1 MADVFPQVPQTNLGW
16 IWQRLQSRW
25 RRTSGPCVAI
35 VYGEA
40 SNLGDFSLA
49 ESLQQSLPG
58 CHLLPFCYPSKER
71 LLQRL
76 RLSGPA
82 MFRGLVLGGGTLI
95 NEMGVGPV
103 REALRQGIPVWVMGT
118 GAGQGAYYIPAD
130 PDLTEWGPLLQR
142 CRVVGVRGPRSLA
155 RLAAVGFTQATLLPD
170 TALCLTPDRLPV
182 EGPHRLWAL
191 NVIAPSPYRQ
201 AEDWTTDHLDGLVR
215 QLRQMNAE
223 GIRFQPFAMVG
234 DDVACTREVMR
245 HAGLPDQPVAVPRN
259 SAAIQHLFRDCVG
272 GFSMRLHGAVL
283 ATTMGVPMIL
293 LGYMEKC
300 IDFAESLDLQS
311 LHVPIREASQDRLAR
326 ARQNADAFAAR
337 GRHEIWQ
344 RAHRAKQQ
352 ILAFGEAIQR
362 DVGRRLSA
370 GA

>member
-1 MADVFPQVPQTNLGW
+1 MVDPSLQAPKTNLGW
-16 IWQRLQSRW
+16 IWQRLRSRLGRQSEPR
-25 RRTSGPCVAI
+25 VA
-35 VYGEA
+35 VVFGET
-40 SNLGDFSLA
+40 SNLGDLA
-49 ESLQQSLPG
+49 LGESLRHSLPG
-58 CHLLPFCYPSKER
+58 CRLLPYCYPSKER

-76 RLSGPA
+76 QLSGPA

-130 PDLTEWGPLLQR
+130 PDLTEWQPLLQK
-142 CRVVGVRGPRSLA
+142 CRTVGVRGPRSLA
-155 RLAAVGFTQATLLPD
+155 RLSAIGFNQASLLPD
-170 TALCLTPDRLPV
+170 TALCLTPDTLPA
-182 EGPHRLWAL
+182 ESTHRLWAL

-201 AEDWTTDHLDGLVR
+201 AEDWTTDHLEGLVR
-215 QLRQMNAE
+215 QLQQMNAE
-223 GIRFQPFAMVG
+223 GIRFQPFAMVEN
-234 DDVACTREVMR
+234 DKACTREVMR
-245 HAGLPDQPVAVPRN
+245 RAGLPDQPVVMPRN
-259 SAAIQHLFRDCVG
+259 SAAIQQLFNDCVG

-311 LHVPIREASQDRLAR
+311 LHVPVREASQDRLAR

-344 RAHRAKQQ
+344 RAYRAKQQ

-362 DVGRRLSA
+362 DVGRQ
-370 GA
+370 